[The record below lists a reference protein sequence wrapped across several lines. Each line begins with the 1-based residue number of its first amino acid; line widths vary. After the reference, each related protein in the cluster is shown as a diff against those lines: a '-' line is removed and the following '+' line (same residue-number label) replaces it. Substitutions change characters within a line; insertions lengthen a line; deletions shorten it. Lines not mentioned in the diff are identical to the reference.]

1 MWAGRLG
8 HNALM
13 RPSGGARLG
22 RPPAT
27 DSADTRRRILDSARI
42 AFALKGYG
50 VSTNRSLATDVGVTA
65 GAIYHYFGS
74 KLDLY
79 MAVHDDVQ
87 HTINA
92 RYEVAITQPPT
103 FRAKLDAVLDVSHEL
118 NDEDPTLAQFL
129 GAVRVDMRR
138 HPELAKA
145 LKRAS
150 NERGRFFDRI
160 VDEGVATGEIAPSD
174 REAVSVLLTAILV
187 GLTDAVSNN
196 NQRHQLAVDAF
207 KALFDGTLVRPP
219 RTNGAAA
226 RRTPPKPAT
235 ATATASKPRA
245 KAGARRR

>member
-1 MWAGRLG
+1 MTDRTS
-8 HNALM
+8 
-13 RPSGGARLG
+13 PKSGARLG

-27 DSADTRRRILDSARI
+27 DSADTRRRILDSARV

-50 VSTNRSLATDVGVTA
+50 ASTNRSLAADVGVTA

-79 MAVHDDVQ
+79 LAVHDDVQ
-87 HTINA
+87 RRINE
-92 RYEVAITQPPT
+92 RYEDAITAPAT
-103 FRAKLDAVLDVSHEL
+103 FRAKLEAVLDVSHEL

-145 LKRAS
+145 LKRAT

-160 VDEGVATGEIAPSD
+160 VDDGVATGEIAPTD
-174 REAVSVLLTAILV
+174 REAMSVLLTTILV
-187 GLTDAVSNN
+187 GLTDSVSNN

-207 KALFDGTLVRPP
+207 KALVDGRLIRSP
-219 RTNGAAA
+219 RAAA
-226 RRTPPKPAT
+226 KPA
-235 ATATASKPRA
+235 S
-245 KAGARRR
+245 RRRAR

>member
-1 MWAGRLG
+1 MS
-8 HNALM
+8 
-13 RPSGGARLG
+13 RPGGARLG

-27 DSADTRRRILDSARI
+27 DSADTRRRILDSARL

-87 HTINA
+87 TSIRA

-118 NDEDPTLAQFL
+118 NDEDPSLAQFL

-150 NERGRFFDRI
+150 SERGQFFDRI
-160 VDEGVATGEIAPSD
+160 VDDGVATGEIPPANRD
-174 REAVSVLLTAILV
+174 AVSVLLTTILV
-187 GLTDAVSNN
+187 GLTDSVSNN

-207 KALFDGTLVRPP
+207 KALFDGTLVGPP
-219 RTNGAAA
+219 RTNGSAA
-226 RRTPPKPAT
+226 RTAPPKSSA
-235 ATATASKPRA
+235 KPKPKA
-245 KAGARRR
+245 KAR